1 MATAG
6 RKPDPNSKA
15 GKVRAYIEANPE
27 AKADAIAAAT
37 GVDIKY
43 VRSVI
48 NPPKPKRA
56 KKSKVAKAT
65 PKAGRED
72 SKQIENAAVEMMN
85 HPLFPIFLQALDQ
98 VMHGKG
104 ERHGGKTTPFMQQ
117 PWLHY
122 ANMHGSGFLTGQAA
136 KKLEEAVTTKKG
148 EALEQEL
155 LGAIVYTGMAVL
167 KHQMDGSAKVARKS

>member
-1 MATAG
+1 MMVAG
-6 RKPDPNSKA
+6 RKLDPNSKA
-15 GKVRAYIEANPE
+15 GKVRTYIEANPE

-43 VRSVI
+43 VRTVL
-48 NPPKPKRA
+48 NPPKKAKA
-56 KKSKVAKAT
+56 KKAAPKVA
-65 PKAGRED
+65 PKTEDNKDKGRIED
-72 SKQIENAAVEMMN
+72 AAADMMN
-85 HPLFPIFLQALDQ
+85 HPLFPIFLQALEQ
-98 VMHGKG
+98 VMYGKG
-104 ERHGGKTTPFMQQ
+104 ERHGGKTIPFMRQ

-155 LGAIVYTGMAVL
+155 LGAIVYTGMAIL
-167 KHQMDGSAKVARKS
+167 KNQMDVTRV

>member
-15 GKVRAYIEANPE
+15 GKVRTYIEANPE
-27 AKADAIAAAT
+27 AKADDIAAAT

-43 VRSVI
+43 VRTVLS
-48 NPPKPKRA
+48 PPKKAKA
-56 KKSKVAKAT
+56 KKAAPKVA
-65 PKAGRED
+65 PKTED
-72 SKQIENAAVEMMN
+72 KKDKERIEDAAVEMMN
-85 HPLFPIFLQALDQ
+85 HPLFPVFLQALEQ
-98 VMHGKG
+98 VMYGKG
-104 ERHGGKTTPFMQQ
+104 ERHGGKTIPFMRQ

-155 LGAIVYTGMAVL
+155 LGAIVYTGMAIL
-167 KHQMDGSAKVARKS
+167 KNQMDVTRV

>member
-15 GKVRAYIEANPE
+15 GKVRTYIEANPE
-27 AKADAIAAAT
+27 AKADDIAAAT

-43 VRSVI
+43 VRTVLS
-48 NPPKPKRA
+48 PPKKTKA
-56 KKSKVAKAT
+56 KKAKVAKAT
-65 PKAGRED
+65 PTTVNDKALLED
-72 SKQIENAAVEMMN
+72 KAFIEDRAVEMMN
-85 HPLFPIFLQALDQ
+85 HPLFPIFLQALEQ
-98 VMHGKG
+98 VMYGKG
-104 ERHGGKTTPFMQQ
+104 ERHGGKTIPFMRQ

-155 LGAIVYTGMAVL
+155 LGAIVYTGMAIL
-167 KHQMDGSAKVARKS
+167 KNQMDVTRV